1 MDNENWIYTKDKLPP
16 QNQRV
21 LLYISTPTN
30 IELSKFGVWNG
41 KFYETNNSDY
51 SKDEIIAWQII
62 EPPKNAK
69 EINNQ
74 RKVEQV
80 AEKYAHD
87 RTSYELSYA
96 CGITCKEITEE
107 IFLCWL
113 KDHIFNTAKYGF
125 LKGYEYAKREKE

>member
-1 MDNENWIYTKDKLPP
+1 MDKENWIYTKDKLPP

-21 LLYISTPTN
+21 LLYVSTPTN

-74 RKVEQV
+74 RKAEQV
-80 AEKYAHD
+80 AEKYAQD
-87 RTSYELSYA
+87 RTNYELEYA
-96 CGITCKEITEE
+96 NTINEPFTKEM
-107 IFLCWL
+107 FLDWIKL
-113 KDHIFNTAKYGF
+113 HVHNTSKCSFWY
-125 LKGYEYAKREKE
+125 GYEYAKREKE